1 MMTEDEFLDLFEQ
14 ASYAYDMEDYVTA
27 YRIYSALYLDRPKDV
42 INHLA
47 ILYEFGQGVEQDI
60 TYALKLYKHGWRLYQ
75 DTCCLK
81 NISDLYDK
89 QGNWRQAKYW
99 WKKGISLGDGA
110 CALAYAEALIKRQSK
125 DEQQIKQ
132 LLVYAS
138 EHENMS
144 EDDWQ
149 TADHLL
155 KEMST

>member
-60 TYALKLYKHGWRLYQ
+60 TYALKLYKHGWQLYQ
-75 DTCCLK
+75 DICCLK

-99 WKKGISLGDGA
+99 WEKGISLGDGA

>member
-1 MMTEDEFLDLFEQ
+1 MINK
-14 ASYAYDMEDYVTA
+14 V
-27 YRIYSALYLDRPKDV
+27 IGDR
-42 INHLA
+42 L
-47 ILYEFGQGVEQDI
+47 
-60 TYALKLYKHGWRLYQ
+60 
-75 DTCCLK
+75 
-81 NISDLYDK
+81 NI
-89 QGNWRQAKYW
+89 GG
-99 WKKGISLGDGA
+99 KKGISLGDGA
-110 CALAYAEALIKRQSK
+110 CALAYAEVLIKRQSK

>member
-1 MMTEDEFLDLFEQ
+1 
-14 ASYAYDMEDYVTA
+14 MEDYVTA

-99 WKKGISLGDGA
+99 WEKGISLGDGA